1 MKSMR
6 NVLVGTLLAGGALL
20 TAAASFSN
28 AGAAD
33 DATTAPPPPGSRA
46 HGEHGPH
53 GFGPERIFS
62 KLGLTADQQASIKS
76 IMTAAKPQ
84 MQSLNEKMQ
93 ANHLKLMQTKPDDP
107 NYGNVV
113 AEVAQANATLA
124 SQRTT
129 QAAGLRTQMYAV
141 LTAAQ
146 KTQLA
151 TLEAQWASQPH
162 HARWGG
168 PHGGG
173 AAPAPVVE

>member
-6 NVLVGTLLAGGALL
+6 NVLVGTVLAGGALL
-20 TAAASFSN
+20 AAATSFSI
-28 AGAAD
+28 AGAD
-33 DATTAPPPPGSRA
+33 EATTAPPPPGA
-46 HGEHGPH
+46 HAPGPHGPH

-62 KLGLTADQQASIKS
+62 KLGLTAEQQASIKS
-76 IMTAAKPQ
+76 IMTAAKPRMKSLHEQ
-84 MQSLNEKMQ
+84 MR

-124 SQRTT
+124 SQRTS
-129 QAAGLRTQMYAV
+129 QAAELRTQMYAV
-141 LTAAQ
+141 LTPAQ

-168 PHGGG
+168 PRGAGAP
-173 AAPAPVVE
+173 AAPVTE

>member
-1 MKSMR
+1 MKAMR

-20 TAAASFSN
+20 TAATSFSI
-28 AGAAD
+28 ADAAA
-33 DATTAPPPPGSRA
+33 DATTAPPPPGPRA
-46 HGEHGPH
+46 HGPH
-53 GFGPERIFS
+53 GFGPGRIFS

-84 MQSLNEKMQ
+84 MQSMHEKMQ

-113 AEVAQANATLA
+113 AEVAQADATLA

-129 QAAGLRTQMYAV
+129 QGAELRTQMYAV

-162 HARWGG
+162 HAGWGG
-168 PHGGG
+168 PHGGPG
-173 AAPAPVVE
+173 APAPVVE